1 MPRIKILNRFR
12 FVCFDMIQIQ
22 IKCMTKKWQKVIKIP
37 KRKRIEHVVKKDA
50 TLMEYFNDF
59 FLTKKDVKD

>member
-1 MPRIKILNRFR
+1 MH
-12 FVCFDMIQIQ
+12 D
-22 IKCMTKKWQKVIKIP
+22 KKWQKVIKIP

-50 TLMEYFNDF
+50 TLMEYFNDV